1 MKKMKALQIIAA
13 AMAVTVAA
21 TSAPVNAFCI
31 WRDKCK
37 QHIIYRYTEYF
48 RLYHLERYRLE

>member
-21 TSAPVNAFCI
+21 TSAPVHVFAYGETSANSTLFTDTQNI
-31 WRDKCK
+31 SD
-37 QHIIYRYTEYF
+37 YTT
-48 RLYHLERYRLE
+48 

>member
-21 TSAPVNAFCI
+21 TSAPVGGGSKI
-31 WRDKCK
+31 
-37 QHIIYRYTEYF
+37 
-48 RLYHLERYRLE
+48 